1 MLYIL
6 FGKDNIGKKTVREHF
21 SKAYNLIVIPKYTD
35 DKRKKWQAYIS
46 TDGMKTYCPF
56 GKPVENE
63 EGIISRQ
70 NEIREKYNDVDIHF
84 CDANDM
90 FLKYVFNGD
99 VCPDDM
105 EYEITK
111 IYKEGTYKVK
121 YYIKKAHI
129 ETALNDMTNDYI
141 LVCTSGKMISEIE
154 ERAKEIC
161 ERENKIYE
169 PNNNTRLKLIFVDGE
184 DKKAENE
191 RKASK
196 WETENTRGQEE
207 RSPGEYFFNNSY
219 KFERITNRK
228 MKGGKFSD
236 ICEMLDKQWEQIHIK
251 ENGFRCGAKKA
262 FIVRPFSPNNE
273 DEHLTCSGMAFNINE
288 VFEKALQK
296 YVNDIIPDVTW
307 VKLEDYDGDI
317 VTRIT
322 KAIDDSNLIFV
333 DLRYHRVN
341 CYYEYGYAKALAT
354 VRSKEVIALVGA
366 TAVNTELD
374 KDMQK
379 QMIDELKTNLAL
391 SEAVA
396 NVAFDVNHL
405 FFYTY
410 LLMNT
415 HITRNGVESNIVIK
429 NPPSSTYLTLDQHL
443 NKYTPVKEFDQIKLW
458 KN

>member
-21 SKAYNLIVIPKYTD
+21 STAYNLIVIPKYTD
-35 DKRKKWQAYIS
+35 DQRKKWQAYIS
-46 TDGMKTYCPF
+46 IDGKKTYFKF

-63 EGIISRQ
+63 GIITRQ
-70 NEIREKYNDVDIHF
+70 QEIIAKFNNADIHF
-84 CDANDM
+84 CDAHDM
-90 FLKYVFNGD
+90 FLKYVFSGD

-121 YYIKKAHI
+121 YYIKKTHI
-129 ETALNDMTNDYI
+129 ETALQDMSNDYI

-161 ERENKIYE
+161 ERENIIYE
-169 PNNNTRLKLIFVDGE
+169 PNNNARLKLIFVDGE

-196 WETENTRGQEE
+196 WETENTRGPEE

-219 KFERITNRK
+219 KFARITNKKLKEGRV
-228 MKGGKFSD
+228 SD
-236 ICEMLDKQWEQIHIK
+236 ICEMLDKQWEQIHIN
-251 ENGFRCGAKKA
+251 ENGFRGGRKKA
-262 FIVRPFSPNNE
+262 FIVRPFSPNKE
-273 DEHLTCSGMAFNINE
+273 DEHLTCSGVTYNINE

-296 YVNDIIPDVTW
+296 YVNHIIPDIKW

-322 KAIDDSNLIFV
+322 TAIDDSNLIFV
-333 DLRYHRVN
+333 DLRYHRAN
-341 CYYEYGYAKALAT
+341 CYYEYGYAKAFTT
-354 VRSKEVIALVGA
+354 VRSKDVIALVGA
-366 TAVNTELD
+366 VLDNTELD
-374 KDMQK
+374 HMTQK
-379 QMIDELKTNLAL
+379 QMIDDFKTNFAL
-391 SEAVA
+391 SEAIT

-410 LLMNT
+410 LLTNT
-415 HITRNGVESNIVIK
+415 HIARNGVEADIVIK
-429 NPPSSTYLTLDQHL
+429 NPPSSTYFTLDQHL
-443 NKYTPVKEFDQIKLW
+443 NKYKPIQEFDQIKLW